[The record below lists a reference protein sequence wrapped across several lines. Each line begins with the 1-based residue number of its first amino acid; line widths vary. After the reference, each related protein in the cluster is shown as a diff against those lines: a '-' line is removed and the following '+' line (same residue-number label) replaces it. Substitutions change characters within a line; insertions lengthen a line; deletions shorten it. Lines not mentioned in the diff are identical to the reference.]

1 MTAREIINKLSDL
14 NVRIWVDGEKVRWT
28 GPPGIVTDQLL
39 AEMREHKPE
48 ILALIAAKGI
58 GKQEI
63 VEVSISAP
71 KIVKRGKGDFPHTY
85 RPRRISEIYGQE
97 QARKVIAYGLATGTL
112 VHVLLFHGVSG
123 TGKTTMGRI
132 VAMGLN
138 CQSGPT
144 SEPCLEC
151 NSCKAVLSNNSLA
164 YQELDAAHLS
174 GVDAIRGLKGDF
186 SALPLTGER
195 SRIVLF
201 DECHQLSEHA
211 QAALLKQTE
220 DVPGHLYFIFCSTA
234 RFLETLQNRCQ
245 QFRFNALSDD
255 AMRALLTGV
264 CASEGLNPDPGQLE
278 EILKEAKGMPRNALL
293 ELQKIPALGV
303 IGPPTA
309 KASNDT

>member
-1 MTAREIINKLSDL
+1 MTAQDIVNKLSDL
-14 NVRIWVDGEKVRWT
+14 NVRVWTDGEMLRWKA
-28 GPPGIVTDQLL
+28 PPGIITDQLL
-39 AEMREHKPE
+39 AEMKEHKPE

-58 GKQEI
+58 GQLKTVEI
-63 VEVSISAP
+63 SVSPP
-71 KIVKRGKGDFPHTY
+71 KIVKRGSGDFPHAY

-97 QARKVIAYGLATGTL
+97 QVRKVIAYGLATGTL
-112 VHVLLFHGVSG
+112 VHVLLFQGVSG

-151 NSCKAVLSNNSLA
+151 SACKAVLSNNSLA

-186 SALPLTGER
+186 SSLPLTGGR
-195 SRIVLF
+195 RIVLF
-201 DECHQLSEHA
+201 DECHQLSAHA

-234 RFLETLQNRCQ
+234 PFLETLQNRCQ
-245 QFRFNALSDD
+245 QFTFNPLSDEE
-255 AMRALLTGV
+255 MRALLSDV